1 MARFLIEAG
10 LLLRV
15 LFIFDVRHSARIVRP

>member
-1 MARFLIEAG
+1 MARLLIEAG

-15 LFIFDVRHSARIVRP
+15 LFIFDVRHPAQIVRP